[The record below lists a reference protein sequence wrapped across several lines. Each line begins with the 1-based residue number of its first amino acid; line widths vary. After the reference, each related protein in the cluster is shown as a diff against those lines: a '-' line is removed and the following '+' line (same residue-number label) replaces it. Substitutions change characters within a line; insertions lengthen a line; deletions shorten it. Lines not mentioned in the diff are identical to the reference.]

1 MEGYE
6 CGCKEGPAMTAI
18 VRRGYFPSVMN
29 NLWDNDLFNN
39 FFSADT
45 PALPAVNVAEKDK
58 EFTIDVSIPGFK
70 KDDVTIEIDK
80 NFLKVSAN
88 TEATTDQKDSNDKII
103 RQEFRASSFERS
115 FVLPE
120 NIDTANIVA
129 KQENGVLMIS
139 LPKKVNAVED
149 TVKKISVQ

>member
-1 MEGYE
+1 
-6 CGCKEGPAMTAI
+6 MTAI

-45 PALPAVNVAEKDK
+45 PTLPAVNVAEKDA

-70 KDDVTIEIDK
+70 KDDVNIEIDK

-129 KQENGVLMIS
+129 KQENGVLKIS
-139 LPKKVNAVED
+139 LPKKQNAVED
-149 TVKKISVQ
+149 TVKKINVQ